1 MIQSGWL
8 SGNSSSFAIFK
19 DSNPA
24 WTQDRILLETYCS
37 KLEKMLND
45 RTIQTNTPFEAETK
59 TASFFVKLVLCPA
72 LDYAILLKARH
83 AELIHNSI
91 NLNNHTLIP
100 WQTVIMRSKLK
111 NERGIFFS
119 PTRI

>member
-1 MIQSGWL
+1 
-8 SGNSSSFAIFK
+8 
-19 DSNPA
+19 
-24 WTQDRILLETYCS
+24 
-37 KLEKMLND
+37 MLND
-45 RTIQTNTPFEAETK
+45 GTIQTNTPFEAETK

-91 NLNNHTLIP
+91 NLNNHTLIL